1 MTMKDPKILIV
12 EDEASCAMLLT
23 DFLNL
28 SGYEVCGVVS
38 TGLGA
43 VRAAAEAKPD
53 VIFMD
58 IRLADEVDGIEA
70 ASRIMMVSEK
80 VSIIFMS
87 AYSDPDIVA
96 KAKKLNPAAYIFKP
110 FELEET
116 DRVIRSICEKD

>member
-1 MTMKDPKILIV
+1 MKEPKILIV

-23 DFLNL
+23 DFLNI

-43 VRAAAEAKPD
+43 IRAAAEKKPD

-58 IRLADEVDGIEA
+58 IRLADEIDGIEA
-70 ASRIMMVSEK
+70 ASRIILSDER
-80 VSIIFMS
+80 VSIVFMS
-87 AYSDPDIVA
+87 AYSDPEIVA

-110 FELEET
+110 FGLENISGG
-116 DRVIRSICEKD
+116 VIRSICEKK